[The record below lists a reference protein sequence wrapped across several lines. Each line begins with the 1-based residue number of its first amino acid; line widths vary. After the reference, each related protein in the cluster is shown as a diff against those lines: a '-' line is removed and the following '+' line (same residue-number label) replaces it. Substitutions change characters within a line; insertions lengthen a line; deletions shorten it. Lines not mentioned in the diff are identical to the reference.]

1 MAYLRVKGACFE
13 VPERIRG
20 QEALAAWSPRPM
32 LPLVLKDVVA
42 FMMF

>member
-1 MAYLRVKGACFE
+1 MTCLRVKGACFE

-20 QEALAAWSPRPM
+20 HEALAAWSLRPM

-42 FMMF
+42 FVMF